1 MVPKIVSRRAAERRG
16 YTVLN
21 IAVEVPNNKI
31 DAVLE
36 KIRCGCEI
44 SFVAKHKNRSLN
56 ANAYMWVLCD
66 QIAEI
71 IQSTKEE
78 VYRQAVMNVG
88 VFAPI
93 CVKEVAYSHTKRVWE
108 SRGVGYIL
116 QDVARRSGWVLCNA
130 YIGSSEYSSKEM
142 SRLINELAQEAE
154 NVGIDTISSKE
165 REELILKWRKND
177 FETGAN

>member
-1 MVPKIVSRRAAERRG
+1 MTPKIVSKRISGNRG

-21 IAVEVPNNKI
+21 IAVEVPNNKL
-31 DAVLE
+31 DAILA
-36 KIRCGCEI
+36 KIQKGCEV
-44 SFVAKHKNRSLN
+44 SFTDIKSRSLN
-56 ANAYMWVLCD
+56 ANGYMWVLCD
-66 QIAEI
+66 QIAKV

-93 CVKEVAYSHTKRVWE
+93 CVNDVAYLRTKRVWE
-108 SRGVGYIL
+108 SRGMGYIL
-116 QDVARRSGWVLCNA
+116 QDVARRSNWVLCNA

-142 SRLINELAQEAE
+142 SRLIDELVQEAE

-165 REELILKWRKND
+165 RERLIMKWRKND
-177 FETGAN
+177 F

>member
-1 MVPKIVSRRAAERRG
+1 MTPKIVSKRISGNRG

-21 IAVEVPNNKI
+21 IAVEVPNNKL
-31 DAVLE
+31 DAILA
-36 KIRCGCEI
+36 KIQKGCEV
-44 SFVAKHKNRSLN
+44 SFTDIKKRRSLN
-56 ANAYMWVLCD
+56 ANGYMWVLCD
-66 QIAEI
+66 QIAKV

-93 CVKEVAYSHTKRVWE
+93 CVKDVAYLHTKRVWE
-108 SRGVGYIL
+108 SRGMGYIL
-116 QDVARRSGWVLCNA
+116 QDVARRSNWVLCNA

-142 SRLINELAQEAE
+142 SRLINELVQEAE

-165 REELILKWRKND
+165 RERLIMKWRKND
-177 FETGAN
+177 F